1 MYLVTGANGFLGRH
15 LTAGLLAAHIDFV
28 GAIRVLPDDFD
39 RDSNL
44 VAVDRID
51 ENTNWSQILLDIDV
65 VIHLAARTC
74 VVRGSDAAALRDVRC
89 VNVEGTLNLARQAA
103 AAGVRRFVFVSS
115 IKVNGE
121 NTNGRPPFTEYDA
134 PNPLDAYGIS
144 KLEAEIGL
152 RELATST
159 GLEAVI
165 IRPPLVYGAGVR
177 ANFLSLLKLA
187 DSRIPLPFSLVS
199 NVRSMI
205 YVENLVDFI
214 ILCCTHPKA
223 TSQTFLVADQKSLS
237 LAELMT
243 LIRTS
248 MGRKTQL
255 WPLPSFLFRLFGVI
269 LGKSKIVDRLV
280 GNLEVDSSYAMKL
293 LNWSPPFSVEQG
305 IKVTVDA
312 FIQGDRR

>member
-1 MYLVTGANGFLGRH
+1 MDSKYLITGAGGFVGSALLPVLGRRVSVVIG
-15 LTAGLLAAHIDFV
+15 TCAHHGVRSYNLRINRSTDFTDCLENIDC
-28 GAIRVLPDDFD
+28 
-39 RDSNL
+39 
-44 VAVDRID
+44 
-51 ENTNWSQILLDIDV
+51 
-65 VIHLAARTC
+65 VIHLAAR
-74 VVRGSDAAALRDVRC
+74 VHVMNDGDVDLLQAYRD

-121 NTNGRPPFTEYDA
+121 NTNGRPLFNECDA

-159 GLEAVI
+159 GLEVVI